1 MPAGY
6 SLTWSGQYEYM
17 ERAPARL
24 YSILPLT
31 LLIIATLL
39 YLSFRNVIEVVILMG
54 GRVRRLSSL
63 EPHFQ
68 IVLTTDSPVEFRRQ
82 HLLHTG
88 IGKH

>member
-6 SLTWSGQYEYM
+6 SVTWSGQYECM
-17 ERAPARL
+17 ERAQARL
-24 YSILPLT
+24 YSIVPLT